1 MDESFEILL
10 NSAKNIASVDVDTFE
25 KIELTNKTSEILEYE
40 VKNALSAT
48 EIFDAEREA
57 NPVYRIYGRVE
68 YLSLLNGLKQNYKY
82 LSDFFLQQT
91 TNIKNI
97 FNSFD
102 FYLVRPASS
111 GYTNI
116 MNGTGTTIYWT
127 RFFEVIATPQ
137 DFELYNAGFTTNVY
151 GDQVYAFNFN
161 KDFDV
166 TTYVDNFGFPP
177 TELYLYAIYKVEELG
192 QISPRSETM
201 SGTTWSWGN
210 QGLVETKSPALYN
223 PSFPFAVGD
232 MILGDL
238 IEYGKSI
245 FLQSEVAE
253 QKYYIKTPYSG
264 TTAPI
269 ARSLIWK
276 YNPFI
281 PFKLRYFSESL
292 SRANTGTTSYAQSIS
307 IPYYATSIGNGNYV
321 WRDILPQGY
330 FDPLTDQGVDY
341 PFVNKKRY
349 LFAPIV
355 LEISPDL
362 NDAGTLD
369 AFNEIRYPSPT
380 ILNTKP
386 ISDLNDIGKPCL
398 L

>member
-1 MDESFEILL
+1 MDEKFEILL
-10 NSAKNIASVDVDTFE
+10 NSAKNIASVNVDTFE
-25 KIELTNKTSEILEYE
+25 KIELTNTTSEILEYD

-57 NPVYRIYGRVE
+57 NPIYRIYGRIE
-68 YLSLLNGLKQNYKY
+68 YLSLLNGLKLNYSR

-91 TNIKNI
+91 TNIKDI

-116 MNGTGTTIYWT
+116 MNGTGTTLYWM

-137 DFELYNAGFTTNVY
+137 DFEIYNAGFTTNVY
-151 GDQVYAFNFN
+151 GDQIYSFNFN

-166 TTYVDNFGFPP
+166 TPYVDNFGFPP
-177 TELYLYAIYKVEELG
+177 TELYLYAIYKVQQLG
-192 QISPRSETM
+192 QISPRSEAM
-201 SGTTWSWGN
+201 SGTTWSWGT
-210 QGLVETKSPALYN
+210 QGIVETKSPALYLA
-223 PSFPFAVGD
+223 PFVVGD
-232 MILGDL
+232 LIVGDL

-245 FLQSEVAE
+245 FLQSQVAT
-253 QKYYIKTPYSG
+253 QKYYIKTPYSA

-269 ARSLIWK
+269 ARNLIWK
-276 YNPFI
+276 YNPYI
-281 PFKLRYFSESL
+281 PLRLRYFSETL

-330 FDPLTDQGVDY
+330 FDPITDQGVNY
-341 PFVNKKRY
+341 PFVNKRRY

-355 LEISPDL
+355 LDISPDL
-362 NDAGTLD
+362 DDAGTLD
-369 AFNEIRYPSPT
+369 AFNQIRYPLPT
-380 ILNTKP
+380 VLNTQP
-386 ISDLNDIGKPCL
+386 LNELNDIGKPCL
-398 L
+398 